1 VDRRGPALVALL
13 LFVVLTGVSIALSGS
28 RPALDQGT
36 APWAVQVVAHLCAV
50 TGGVLLLAGG
60 GEGGRRLG
68 GVVMAA
74 TIAMLLIDAMAMAA
88 DAGGAD
94 IGAGLVR
101 LVCLLAIGMATAR
114 LAVTVAADRRAG
126 GPRPGVGR

>member
-1 VDRRGPALVALL
+1 MDRRAPALGALL

-36 APWAVQVVAHLCAV
+36 APWLVQLAAYLAAV
-50 TGGVLLLAGG
+50 TGGGLLLAG

-68 GVVMAA
+68 GVVVGA
-74 TIAMLLIDAMAMAA
+74 TIAMLLLDAAALAA
-88 DAGGAD
+88 DGGGAT

-101 LVCLLAIGMATAR
+101 LVCLLVIGMVTAR
-114 LAVTVAADRRAG
+114 LAVTVAADRRS
-126 GPRPGVGR
+126 GVTR